1 MWAMLLTTLALAASL
16 ALETPRLVVVI
27 SIDQFRTDY
36 LTRYGDLYRPAMSPE
51 GVGGFRYLMENG
63 AFFVNAAYEHIP
75 TETGPGHAT
84 IGTGAPPGI
93 HGIVGNE
100 WYAGGASVYCTADS
114 SARDV
119 LTGGTS
125 ASPRNLLVS
134 TFVEEVEKATGGQA
148 VTASLSLKD
157 RAAILMAGRLAD
169 VVLWFN
175 GNRLSWTTS
184 TAYRPD
190 GKLPSWI
197 EAWNERRIP
206 ARSAG
211 TTWNQSLPPA
221 VYLRARP
228 TTRASVTGEFGTSFP
243 HRLSSDEGS
252 LYNDWRM
259 TPMANQYTLETA
271 AEAVRAMRMGQDEV
285 PDVLAVSLSANDYLG
300 HAFGPDSPEAL
311 EMCVRTDAALSDFF
325 RFLGSAVPGGLDSVA
340 ILLSSDHGVASVP
353 EDEAALG
360 LPSKR
365 VQPTAM
371 VKPALDALEEELGTA
386 DLFAS
391 TSGDGIYFDKAKL
404 DQAETD
410 EYEVGSIVRDAL
422 RSHPDVHAVY
432 LLADFD
438 EPWLDDDPLTRK
450 VRRSV
455 LRGRSADVII
465 IPRPG
470 VFVSP
475 YPTGTGHGTPW
486 QYDSNVPVLL
496 AGPWFKRGVFTD
508 RCSPEDIAPTVCYL
522 VGAQRPSGCQGNVIG
537 LR

>member
-1 MWAMLLTTLALAASL
+1 MLLTTLAAATSI
-16 ALETPRLVVVI
+16 ASSSPRLVVVI

-36 LTRYGDLYRPAMSPE
+36 LTRYIDLYRPATSPE
-51 GVGGFRYLMENG
+51 GVGGFRFLMDNG
-63 AFFVNAAYEHIP
+63 AFFVNAAYDHIP

-100 WYAGGASVYCTADS
+100 WYEEGRSVYCTVDA

-119 LTGGTS
+119 LTGGSSSS
-125 ASPRNLLVS
+125 ARNLLVS
-134 TFVEEVEKATGGQA
+134 TFVEEIEKATGGNA
-148 VTASLSLKD
+148 VTASIALKD

-190 GKLPSWI
+190 GKLPLWV

-228 TTRASVTGEFGTSFP
+228 TTRASVTGGFGTSFP
-243 HRLSSDEGS
+243 HRLPSDEGS

-271 AEAVRAMRMGQDEV
+271 AEAVRAMKMGQDEV

-300 HAFGPDSPEAL
+300 HSFGPDSPEVL

-325 RFLGSAVPGGLDSVA
+325 RYLGSAVPGGLDSVA
-340 ILLSSDHGVASVP
+340 IALSSDHGVAPVP
-353 EDEAALG
+353 EDDAALG
-360 LPSKR
+360 LPGKR
-365 VQPTAM
+365 VQPTAIL
-371 VKPALDALEEELGTA
+371 KSALAALEEELGTT
-386 DLFAS
+386 DLFVS
-391 TSGDGIYFDKAKL
+391 VSGDGVYFDRAKL
-404 DQAETD
+404 DEAETY
-410 EYEVGSIVRDAL
+410 EYPVGSIVRDAL
-422 RSHPDVHAVY
+422 RFNPDVYRVY
-432 LLADFD
+432 LLTDFD
-438 EPWLDDDPLTRK
+438 DPWLDDDPLTRK

-455 LRGRSADVII
+455 LRGRSPDVII

-470 VFVSP
+470 VYVSS

-486 QYDSNVPVLL
+486 SYDSSVPMLF
-496 AGPWFKRGVFTD
+496 AGPWFKRGAFTD
-508 RCSPEDIAPTVCYL
+508 RCSPEDIAPTLCYL